1 MKSFRIRS
9 YSVQIRENADQ
20 NNSKYGHFLR
30 SGNLSSYPLLLN
42 TPILKS
48 RIKRGRIANK
58 KGWGRYVKKQLKGN
72 KRGAYNKRVAFTILL
87 Q

>member
-20 NNSKYGHFLR
+20 NNSKYGYFLR